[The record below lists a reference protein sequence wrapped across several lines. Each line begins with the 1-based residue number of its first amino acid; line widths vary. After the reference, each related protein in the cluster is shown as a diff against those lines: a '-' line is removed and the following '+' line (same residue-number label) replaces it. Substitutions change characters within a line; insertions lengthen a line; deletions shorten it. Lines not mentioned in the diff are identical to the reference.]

1 MLLLMLQVHWWEVAM
16 ASNDENVA
24 IKGKY
29 TAMFVCWILGTGS
42 LFPWN
47 SMLTNLDYYIAIF
60 PNYHPS
66 RVLTIAVVSFAFGTI
81 ILLTHYEAKMNTRL
95 RILMGFTLFF
105 IGSVLV
111 LVLNW
116 ATSRSGGIGAYI
128 GMCAISA
135 AFGAAEAH
143 VLGGMAGDLSFMC
156 LEFMQSFF
164 AGLAASG
171 TITSTLRLVI
181 KAAFEN
187 TKGGLR
193 KGALLLLGIS
203 AMFELVCVFLYV
215 YAFSN
220 LPIVKY
226 YHSKAVAEGS
236 KTVSVDLPAAGIQ
249 VQTNPSDEEDHKRL
263 ERLSNKQLLLKNI
276 DYAIDIFLIFVLTY
290 SIFPG
295 FLDEDTGSHG
305 LGSWYSLVLTA
316 VFNLCDFISRYLPLI
331 KCLRITSRSGL
342 MIATLA
348 RFLLIPA
355 FYFTAKYGD
364 QGWMIMLTSFLGLTN
379 GHLTVCVLTAA
390 PKGYK
395 GPEQNALGN
404 LIQSFLIGGILA
416 GATFGWLWL
425 IENLCYFDFVTKI
438 GIEMYF
444 SEYM

>member
-1 MLLLMLQVHWWEVAM
+1 MLLFSLLQWNLKRFLMFLSCDQQ
-16 ASNDENVA
+16 
-24 IKGKY
+24 GKY
-29 TAMFVCWILGTGS
+29 TAMFLCWILGTGS

-47 SMLTNLDYYIAIF
+47 SMLTTLDYYIAIF

-66 RVLTIAVVSFAFGTI
+66 RVLTIAVTSFAFGTMI
-81 ILLTHYEAKMNTRL
+81 IMTYYEAKMNTRL
-95 RILMGFTLFF
+95 RNLIGFTLFF
-105 IGSVLV
+105 IGSVLI
-111 LVLNW
+111 LVLNL
-116 ATSRSGGIGAYI
+116 ATSGSGGIGAYI

-135 AFGAAEAH
+135 AFGVAEGH
-143 VLGGMAGDLSFMC
+143 VQGGMVGDLSFMS
-156 LEFMQSFF
+156 LEFMQSFL

-193 KGALLLLGIS
+193 KGALLFLAIS
-203 AMFELVCVFLYV
+203 AIFELICIFLYA
-215 YAFSN
+215 YAFSK

-236 KTVSVDLPAAGIQ
+236 RTVSIDLPAAGIQ

-263 ERLSNKQLLLKNI
+263 ERLSNKQLFLRNI
-276 DYAIDIFLIFVLTY
+276 DYAIDIFLIYVLTF

-316 VFNLCDFISRYLPLI
+316 VFNLCDLISRYLPLI
-331 KCLRITSRSGL
+331 KCSRITSRSGL
-342 MIATLA
+342 MIGTLA

-379 GHLTVCVLTAA
+379 GHLTVCVLMAA

-404 LIQSFLIGGILA
+404 VIQSFLTGGLFA
-416 GATFGWLWL
+416 GVAFGWLWL
-425 IENLCYFDFVTKI
+425 IGK
-438 GIEMYF
+438 GW
-444 SEYM
+444 